1 MLGMRK
7 SLLVAVC
14 LLWSFAASAQEQVI
28 SQSQGRPKFSERLF
42 FGGSFGLQLGTITNI
57 EVSPVVGLWLLPRVA
72 VAAGPS
78 FQYYKDPYGR
88 TAIYGGRSFLQFTL
102 IQDLNNIIPIGL
114 NAGIFVQGEYQGLS
128 LERGFFSNLPED
140 KVRFYYDSFLAGA
153 GISQPTGRRSS
164 MNVAVLWSIT
174 ENEYGIYD
182 KPEIRIEFYF

>member
-1 MLGMRK
+1 MFVMRK
-7 SLLVAVC
+7 SLLVAAC
-14 LLWSFAASAQEQVI
+14 LLWSFTASAQEQVI
-28 SQSQGRPKFSERLF
+28 SQSQGRPKFAERLF
-42 FGGSFGLQLGTITNI
+42 FGGSFGLQFGTITNI
-57 EVSPVVGLWLLPRVA
+57 EVSPVVGVWLLPRVA

-88 TAIYGGRSFLQFTL
+88 TAIYGGRTFLQFTL

-128 LERGFFSNLPED
+128 LERGFFSNLPEE
-140 KVRFYYDSFLAGA
+140 KGRFYYDSFLAGA